1 MALGSPALSGLRV
14 ATCTPRGQ
22 GKWLLGSL
30 LRSFFDE
37 SKGGA
42 KIVAHWKIEG
52 DGFTEERGW
61 IGVRPVREKMLC
73 VELGVVKKG

>member
-1 MALGSPALSGLRV
+1 M
-14 ATCTPRGQ
+14 
-22 GKWLLGSL
+22 
-30 LRSFFDE
+30 RSFFDE

>member
-1 MALGSPALSGLRV
+1 MALRSPALSGLGV

-30 LRSFFDE
+30 LRSSFDS

-42 KIVAHWKIEG
+42 KIVARWKTEE
-52 DGFTEERGW
+52 DGFTGERGW

-73 VELGVVKKG
+73 VEWGVVKKG

>member
-1 MALGSPALSGLRV
+1 MNLYVSGEDSKSRSSVVLMM
-14 ATCTPRGQ
+14 
-22 GKWLLGSL
+22 
-30 LRSFFDE
+30 RSFFDE

-73 VELGVVKKG
+73 VELGAQNVAHPSRCFSR